1 MTNERAIEVIQTEKK
16 CVARANIC
24 DRNCAKCYLV
34 LPEEDILTAYDMAIK
49 ALGGIRVTAVYP
61 DEKVIARIV
70 NASNVVSLDEDDLK

>member
-1 MTNERAIEVIQTEKK
+1 MTNERAIEIIQTEKK

-24 DRNCAKCYLV
+24 DRDCANCHLV

-61 DEKVIARIV
+61 DAKARIV
-70 NASNVVSLDEDDLK
+70 NASHVVSLDEEDDRK